1 MAENFSGQF
10 KQLVAMFLAE
20 VIRSRRTS
28 LARAAEISD
37 RVIQLLPQM
46 KSESETLALLTDVE
60 KDFEE
65 MVVLKQALHF
75 GYQETD
81 IQVYEHDIKEYAAQ
95 VFGKDM
101 SLSVAFLQDAARPGM
116 DIQRLCVKY
125 PDFCQY
131 LVSDPNNAPFL
142 EKLKPQPA

>member
-1 MAENFSGQF
+1 MTEVFFDQL
-10 KQLVAMFLAE
+10 KQLVAVFLAE

-46 KSESETLALLTDVE
+46 KSEAEALALLTEVE

-65 MVVLKQALHF
+65 TVVLKQVLHF
-75 GYQETD
+75 GYKETD
-81 IQVYEHDIKEYAAQ
+81 IHLYEHDIKEYAAMIF
-95 VFGKDM
+95 VKDM
-101 SLSVAFLQDAARPGM
+101 VSSVAFLRDAAQPGM
-116 DIQRLCVKY
+116 DIRKLCLKY

-131 LVSDPNNAPFL
+131 LTNDLNNSAFAGV
-142 EKLKPQPA
+142 LKVQHA

>member
-1 MAENFSGQF
+1 
-10 KQLVAMFLAE
+10 MFLAE

-28 LARAAEISD
+28 LSRAAEISD

-46 KSESETLALLTDVE
+46 KTESQALSLLTDVE

-75 GYQETD
+75 GYRDTD
-81 IQVYEHDIKEYAAQ
+81 IHVYEQDIKEYAARIFTQ
-95 VFGKDM
+95 DM
-101 SLSVAFLQDAARPGM
+101 ALSVAFLQDASKPDM
-116 DIQRLCVKY
+116 DIQKLCFKY

-131 LVSDPNNAPFL
+131 LVNDPNNAGFVD
-142 EKLKPQPA
+142 KLRPQTA

>member
-1 MAENFSGQF
+1 
-10 KQLVAMFLAE
+10 MFLAE

-28 LARAAEISD
+28 LSRAAEISD

-46 KSESETLALLTDVE
+46 KTEAETLNLLTDVE

-75 GYQETD
+75 GYSETD
-81 IQVYEHDIKEYAAQ
+81 VLVYEHDIKEYAARI
-95 VFGKDM
+95 FTEDM
-101 SLSVAFLQDAARPGM
+101 ALSVAFLQDASKPGM
-116 DIQRLCVKY
+116 DIQRLCLKY

-131 LVSDPNNAPFL
+131 LAGDPNNSFFA
-142 EKLKPQPA
+142 EKLKAQIA

>member
-1 MAENFSGQF
+1 MGENFSTQL
-10 KQLVAMFLAE
+10 KKLVAMFLAE

-28 LARAAEISD
+28 LSRAAEISD

-46 KSESETLALLTDVE
+46 KTESQALSLLTDVE

-75 GYQETD
+75 GYRDTD
-81 IQVYEHDIKEYAAQ
+81 IQVYEQDIKEYAARIFTQ
-95 VFGKDM
+95 DM
-101 SLSVAFLQDAARPGM
+101 ALSVAFLQEASKPDM
-116 DIQRLCVKY
+116 DIQKLCFKY

-131 LVSDPNNAPFL
+131 LVNDPNNAVFAQ
-142 EKLKPQPA
+142 KLKVQAV